1 MFASGKKKE
10 RRLKQRH
17 GASVDAWGC
26 RISSHVSLGRTESGK
41 TRVST
46 GFLLAPMEWWR
57 NEGSR
62 SAKRRKGKAWS
73 GKRGSGK
80 GTSKGEVGQW
90 PVNHRHDVMTRLSF
104 QRLHRRK
111 SFVRSCLPYVSC
123 HTPVH
128 PRTGRFLLQESIRW
142 LQESGGF
149 YVKILQKIMVRYIP
163 STVKGWRF
171 VRCTSHA
178 LILFSFLFFCSF
190 LFLVFSL
197 PFSLLNQFR
206 ITMHKERI
214 PLIAGRKRSAL
225 NRRRK
230 LVGRQFIL

>member
-1 MFASGKKKE
+1 M
-10 RRLKQRH
+10 
-17 GASVDAWGC
+17 
-26 RISSHVSLGRTESGK
+26 SLGRTESGK

-128 PRTGRFLLQESIRW
+128 PRAGRFLLQESIRW

-178 LILFSFLFFCSF
+178 LILFSFLFFTLRPAKFSSFVLF
-190 LFLVFSL
+190 LFSCSL
-197 PFSLLNQFR
+197 FPPPLSLESVPNYHAQGAHPSNCRPKAIGFEPAQE
-206 ITMHKERI
+206 I
-214 PLIAGRKRSAL
+214 GRKAIHPVAR
-225 NRRRK
+225 
-230 LVGRQFIL
+230 

>member
-1 MFASGKKKE
+1 M
-10 RRLKQRH
+10 
-17 GASVDAWGC
+17 
-26 RISSHVSLGRTESGK
+26 
-41 TRVST
+41 
-46 GFLLAPMEWWR
+46 
-57 NEGSR
+57 NY
-62 SAKRRKGKAWS
+62 
-73 GKRGSGK
+73 
-80 GTSKGEVGQW
+80 
-90 PVNHRHDVMTRLSF
+90 RHDVMTRLSF

-128 PRTGRFLLQESIRW
+128 PRAGRFLLQESIRW

-149 YVKILQKIMVRYIP
+149 YVKILQKIMVQYIP

-178 LILFSFLFFCSF
+178 LVLFFLFFTLRPANFSSFVLFLFSCSF
-190 LFLVFSL
+190 PPSL
-197 PFSLLNQFR
+197 SLLNQFR

>member
-1 MFASGKKKE
+1 M
-10 RRLKQRH
+10 
-17 GASVDAWGC
+17 
-26 RISSHVSLGRTESGK
+26 
-41 TRVST
+41 
-46 GFLLAPMEWWR
+46 
-57 NEGSR
+57 NY
-62 SAKRRKGKAWS
+62 
-73 GKRGSGK
+73 
-80 GTSKGEVGQW
+80 
-90 PVNHRHDVMTRLSF
+90 RHDVMTRLSF

-128 PRTGRFLLQESIRW
+128 PRAGRFLLQESIRW

-178 LILFSFLFFCSF
+178 LVLFSFSLLFGQQTSH
-190 LFLVFSL
+190 LLSSSYSLVLSL
-197 PFSLLNQFR
+197 PPSLSLLNQFR

>member
-1 MFASGKKKE
+1 M
-10 RRLKQRH
+10 
-17 GASVDAWGC
+17 
-26 RISSHVSLGRTESGK
+26 SLGRTESGK

-46 GFLLAPMEWWR
+46 GFLLAPVEWWR

-90 PVNHRHDVMTRLSF
+90 PVNYRHDVMTRLSF

-128 PRTGRFLLQESIRW
+128 PRAGRFLLQESIRW

-178 LILFSFLFFCSF
+178 LVLFSFSLLFGQQTSH
-190 LFLVFSL
+190 LLSSSYSLVLSL
-197 PFSLLNQFR
+197 PPSLSLLNQFR